1 MGKDFTTKGMGQ
13 GKMPQGGKAAKSAGK
28 APVKPEDKA
37 KSKVDLVFSKAMTN
51 LFKIYAEA

>member
-1 MGKDFTTKGMGQ
+1 MGKDFTTKGMGK

-37 KSKVDLVFSKAMTN
+37 KSKQK
-51 LFKIYAEA
+51 Y